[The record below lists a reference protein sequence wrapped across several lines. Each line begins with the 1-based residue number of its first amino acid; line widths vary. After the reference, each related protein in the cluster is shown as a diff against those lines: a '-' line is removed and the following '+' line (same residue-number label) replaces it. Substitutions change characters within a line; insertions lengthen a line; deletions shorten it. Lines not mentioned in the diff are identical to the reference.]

1 MPDNS
6 DITQLLRD
14 WSEGDERALEKLTP
28 LLYSE
33 LHRLAHQY
41 LRRERADHTLQTTA
55 LVNEAYVRL
64 IKWRNTRWQNRAQ
77 FLGVSARL
85 MRRILVDFARS
96 RSYEK
101 RGGGIL
107 MAMPLDES
115 STAAPDR
122 AREIVALDEALQT
135 LSVIDPRKSQIVELR
150 FFGGLT
156 LEETAVVLK
165 VSSRTVLREWD
176 LAKAWLRREL
186 DAGKRHE
193 SGAMEGD

>member
-1 MPDNS
+1 MPDS
-6 DITQLLRD
+6 HDITQLLRD
-14 WSEGDERALEKLTP
+14 WNEGDEHALEKLTS
-28 LLYSE
+28 LLYKE
-33 LHRLAHQY
+33 LHRIAHRY
-41 LRRERADHTLQTTA
+41 IRRERSNHTLQTTA

-64 IKWRNTRWQNRAQ
+64 IKWTNIRWQNRAQ
-77 FLGVSARL
+77 FLGVSAQL

-101 RGGGIL
+101 RGGGVL
-107 MAMPLDES
+107 TVVPLDEAS
-115 STAAPDR
+115 RPSPDR

-135 LSVIDPRKSQIVELR
+135 LSVIDPRKSRIVELR

-156 LEETAVVLK
+156 LEETAEVLK

-186 DAGKRHE
+186 DAEK
-193 SGAMEGD
+193 